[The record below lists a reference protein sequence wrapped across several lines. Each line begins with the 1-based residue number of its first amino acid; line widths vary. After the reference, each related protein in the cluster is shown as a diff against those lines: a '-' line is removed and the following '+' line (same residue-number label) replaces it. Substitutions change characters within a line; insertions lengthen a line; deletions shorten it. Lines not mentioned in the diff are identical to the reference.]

1 MRWKELD
8 GRERWQVLEL
18 MRKGEVPLKEIC
30 ERFGVSRQTLYRAMD
45 RADGAARQALQPR
58 TAGRKAPSEE
68 EMAQAQSKER
78 IAGLNK
84 ELDRWKTKYEAAQAF
99 LELERMY
106 DRGQLPATAGTTT
119 ESTGGKKGVG
129 GGKGR
134 IAKRRRAGR
143 R

>member
-1 MRWKELD
+1 MKWKELD

-18 MRKGEVPLKEIC
+18 MRKGDVPLKEIC

-45 RADGAARQALQPR
+45 RADDAARQALQPR
-58 TAGRKAPSEE
+58 TAGRKGPSQQEV
-68 EMAQAQSKER
+68 AQAESKGR
-78 IAGLNK
+78 IAGLSK

-106 DRGQLPATAGTTT
+106 DRGELPATQKTTT
-119 ESTGGKKGVG
+119 ESTGEKKRAG

-134 IAKRRRAGR
+134 IAKRGRNRRR
-143 R
+143 